1 MLKKILKVITIIL
14 ASWGILFIII
24 LLIPDNE
31 EDSTDALQTVAE
43 ESAEEESGEEKEPEE
58 ESSPG
63 YEEETAEAPE
73 EESSTGSE
81 EETAEASE
89 EDREEASEASGEAVQ
104 AEASEEAVQAE
115 ASGEE
120 DSGTFAEAVQGALG
134 EAVPGED
141 SGREEGGNTVH
152 VNIPE
157 SEISGETFSFR
168 SMSLDNKVVTGDI
181 FKDYDLTVVH
191 VWGTYCGPCIAEM
204 KDYAELYRELPDNVN
219 LVGFVLDV
227 YDGLDN
233 NVDAAHEILDDAG
246 AEFTN
251 IRTSDSNFYLLS
263 SFQYIPSSFFVD
275 REGRIVGEL
284 MDGGFFGETRKRLE
298 SYLE

>member
-14 ASWGILFIII
+14 ASWGLLFIII

-43 ESAEEESGEEKEPEE
+43 ESAEEESGEEREPEE

-73 EESSTGSE
+73 E
-81 EETAEASE
+81 
-89 EDREEASEASGEAVQ
+89 DREEASEASGEAVQ
-104 AEASEEAVQAE
+104 AEASGEAVQAE
-115 ASGEE
+115 ASGEAVQAEASEEE
-120 DSGTFAEAVQGALG
+120 DSGTFAEALQGALG
-134 EAVPGED
+134 EAAPGED
-141 SGREEGGNTVH
+141 SGREEGGNTVN

-168 SMSLDNKVVTGDI
+168 SMSLDNEVVTGDI